1 MSIYKG
7 NKLVAGGS
15 IDTHF
20 VRRPAWNQAVEISEA
35 DLTAGYKAPA
45 DGMFVG
51 ALYNK
56 VDGSHYYLTLN
67 GTNLMPLVS
76 ITGAYDKAARP
87 LTLSLTV
94 NQGDII
100 GCTAP
105 IANIGVLPSINFVP
119 FEDSTVSESNVEVV
133 TPELIRNLHDPDWSQ
148 AVSITADQLSAG
160 YTAPGRGIVVGA
172 IANDVIDT
180 RMDINVNGV
189 AVAASTWKTGAWI
202 SYPGIQVPVNKNDV
216 MTVTFVDMNGSPVQV
231 DIASSREVRLLFVPY
246 KAQ

>member
-20 VRRPAWNQAVEISEA
+20 VRRPAWNQAVEISIA

-56 VDGSHYYLTLN
+56 VDGSHYFLTLN
-67 GTNLMPLVS
+67 GTNLMPLLS
-76 ITGAYDKAARP
+76 ITGAYDKATRP

-105 IANIGVLPSINFVP
+105 IANIGVFPSIKFVP
-119 FEDSTVSESNVEVV
+119 FEDSTVSDIEVV
-133 TPELIRNLHDPDWSQ
+133 TPDLIRNLHDPDWSQ
-148 AVSITADQLSAG
+148 AVSITAEQLSTG
-160 YTAPGRGIVVGA
+160 YTAPGRGIVVGWVA
-172 IANDVIDT
+172 AYSGDMRIK
-180 RMDINVNGV
+180 VNGV
-189 AVAASTWKTGAWI
+189 EIGASTWIDGDWA
-202 SYPGIQVPVNKNDV
+202 SYPAIQVPVNKNDV
-216 MTVTFVDMNGSPVQV
+216 MTVTQAIPSGKMNMS
-231 DIASSREVRLLFVPY
+231 FVPY

>member
-20 VRRPAWNQAVEISEA
+20 VRRPAWSQAVEISIA

-119 FEDSTVSESNVEVV
+119 FEDSTVSDIEVV
-133 TPELIRNLHDPDWSQ
+133 TPDLIRNLHDPDWSQ
-148 AVSITADQLSAG
+148 AVSITAKQLAAG
-160 YTAPGRGIVVGA
+160 YTTPGRGIVVGCV
-172 IANDVIDT
+172 ANDVIDT

-189 AVAASTWKTGAWI
+189 AVASSTWKVDSWI

-216 MTVTFVDMNGSPVQV
+216 MTVTAVDMYGVPVQV